1 MTISRRSLLKAT
13 AAASAIGTFHIG
25 RANAQSA
32 EFTYKYANNLPV
44 AHPMNMRA
52 NEAVAKIKEETKGRV
67 EIQIFPNNQ
76 LGSDTDMLSQ
86 VRSGGVEFFTL
97 SPLILSTLVANASL
111 SGIGFA
117 FPNYDAVWKAMDGE
131 LGTYVRGQINKANAA
146 LNAIDR
152 TGETGADAI

>member
-52 NEAVAKIKEETKGRV
+52 NEAVAKIKEETKA
-67 EIQIFPNNQ
+67 
-76 LGSDTDMLSQ
+76 T
-86 VRSGGVEFFTL
+86 VRCIPFKQSGQKGKD
-97 SPLILSTLVANASL
+97 I
-111 SGIGFA
+111 I
-117 FPNYDAVWKAMDGE
+117 
-131 LGTYVRGQINKANAA
+131 
-146 LNAIDR
+146 
-152 TGETGADAI
+152 TGEETETEVLFAQAY